1 MDERLAYMGPLPLPE
16 GVVFSQALSDRVF
29 LETGVRATYRSRK
42 QWGSGKF
49 LALAGPVYNLQEAL
63 NRIIL
68 YGTAVGG
75 GGGEEGGGPV
85 GGGGG

>member
-1 MDERLAYMGPLPLPE
+1 MDAHMGPLPLPE

-49 LALAGPVYNLQEAL
+49 LALAGPAYNLEEAL
-63 NRIIL
+63 YRIIL

-75 GGGEEGGGPV
+75 GGGGEGGGPV
-85 GGGGG
+85 GGGGGEE